1 MSADSPADPIRAAA
15 DSLLWAAVCFAG
27 VLVILKASYLGVHG
41 AFRGAGI
48 LGDLRSLTA
57 ISHAD
62 LVFVTAF
69 WICGRALLAVAGDH
83 PWIARSIV
91 MVWIACAALI
101 CLYAVASVVAF
112 GALGGF
118 LTYALVHQIG
128 NVRMLTSSVTAYLTA
143 PVVLTLAGV
152 PLAYIMLVI
161 ATAKRAGGRYLA
173 VGGDRR

>member
-1 MSADSPADPIRAAA
+1 MSVDRPADPVPAAA
-15 DSLLWAAVCFAG
+15 DSLFWAAVCFAG
-27 VLVILKASYLGVHG
+27 ALVILKASYLGVHG

-83 PWIARSIV
+83 PWIARSILI
-91 MVWIACAALI
+91 VWIACAALV

-143 PVVLTLAGV
+143 PACRS
-152 PLAYIMLVI
+152 PISCW
-161 ATAKRAGGRYLA
+161 
-173 VGGDRR
+173 